1 MRNQIRDVQE
11 YKDLV
16 RSTKKRLGGKVR
28 SNCLLMSSYFALPAS
43 EGRLFCDVLDNG
55 LLVYLDE
62 GSYLT
67 MYYFWKPE
75 AELEVVRQEKPIIVE
90 ELAASGVAKPVTA
103 LFYEKAGLRKMRTN
117 LQYAL
122 DVDVQPEGSEALAE
136 RCQSALDHV
145 REQGFT
151 LRPCVSVEQQAD
163 ILALWEQELEL
174 GDVPA
179 DHRDFVE
186 RGDGSVVYV
195 AEREGVLAGTYWW
208 KDERRTVRSG
218 RHIVTSPLFVRRG
231 IASALLAACVQ
242 DAQARGMR
250 QLVTWIASSNR
261 ASIGMHEKFGFV
273 ATGRLAEQYVLD
285 AIC

>member
-28 SNCLLMSSYFALPAS
+28 SNCLLMSSYFALPCE
-43 EGRLFCDVLDNG
+43 EGRLFGDVLEDG

-67 MYYFWKPE
+67 MYYFWNPE
-75 AELEVVRQEKPIIVE
+75 AELEVVRQEKPVIVE
-90 ELAASGVAKPVTA
+90 ELVPSGAIDPASKS
-103 LFYEKAGLRKMRTN
+103 FYEGAGLRKMRTN

-122 DVDVQPEGSEALAE
+122 DIDGRSEGSEALAA
-136 RCQSALDHV
+136 RCGSALSHA
-145 REQGFT
+145 REQGFA
-151 LRPCVSVEQQAD
+151 LARCDSVERQAEV
-163 ILALWEQELEL
+163 LALWEQELEL

-186 RGDGSVVYV
+186 RGDGSVVCV
-195 AEREGVLAGTYWW
+195 AEYEGALAGTYWW
-208 KDERRTVRSG
+208 KDERKTVRSV
-218 RHIVTSPLFVRRG
+218 RHIVTSPRFVRRG
-231 IASALLAACVQ
+231 IASALIAACVQ
-242 DAQARGMR
+242 DAQACGMR
-250 QLVTWIASSNR
+250 QLVTWIASGNR

-273 ATGRLAEQYVLD
+273 ATGRVAEQYVLD

>member
-1 MRNQIRDVQE
+1 MQE

-16 RSTKKRLGGKVR
+16 RATKRRLGGKVR

-67 MYYFWKPE
+67 MYYFWNPG
-75 AELEVVRQEKPIIVE
+75 AGLEVVRQEKPVIVE
-90 ELAASGVAKPVTA
+90 ELAPSGAIDPATR
-103 LFYEKAGLRKMRTN
+103 LFYERAGLRKMRTN

-122 DVDVQPEGSEALAE
+122 DVDGQSERSEALAE
-136 RCQSALDHV
+136 RCQSALDHA
-145 REQGFT
+145 REQGFV
-151 LRPCVSVEQQAD
+151 LRPCISVEQQAEV
-163 ILALWEQELEL
+163 LALWEQELEL

-179 DHRDFVE
+179 DHRDFIE

-195 AEREGVLAGTYWW
+195 AEREGALAGTYWW
-208 KDERRTVRSG
+208 KDERRTVRSV

-231 IASALLAACVQ
+231 IASALLATCVQ

-285 AIC
+285 ANC